1 MGSLESYFRV
11 KPPCPAF
18 GGVAPPNMKIEQ
30 VAGGTSN
37 SIFELKNQILLKMDR
52 KYVRTGPKPGQN
64 EGFGT
69 YWGWSILV
77 PACPGWVGG
86 KTINRI
92 SDLLLLVASRRMKMN
107 PNGANALVGFSL
119 NRTP

>member
-1 MGSLESYFRV
+1 MPRQGRDTTKHENRSGRTGSLEFYFRV

-37 SIFELKNQILLKMDR
+37 SIFELKNQILLKMGR
-52 KYVRTGPKPGQN
+52 NYFRTGLKPGQN

-77 PACPGWVGG
+77 PACPWDI
-86 KTINRI
+86 INR
-92 SDLLLLVASRRMKMN
+92 KN
-107 PNGANALVGFSL
+107 
-119 NRTP
+119 